1 MSGAWREQPSR
12 EPAEGWTHA
21 TLATDALP
29 TTVMKPPRTNSTPDA
44 MLSSPADIESAGRSC
59 MAILVLAAI
68 IFLLLC
74 VWIGL
79 RSTGVGQ

>member
-1 MSGAWREQPSR
+1 MDVRDPIERRA
-12 EPAEGWTHA
+12 
-21 TLATDALP
+21 
-29 TTVMKPPRTNSTPDA
+29 PDA
-44 MLSSPADIESAGRSC
+44 PDRATGDDLDVDSVLSSPADIASAGRSC

-74 VWIGL
+74 VWIGI

>member
-1 MSGAWREQPSR
+1 M
-12 EPAEGWTHA
+12 
-21 TLATDALP
+21 DA
-29 TTVMKPPRTNSTPDA
+29 RDAGDGRSPDDSDEA
-44 MLSSPADIESAGRSC
+44 IAGEFDADGMLSSPADIESAGRSC

>member
-1 MSGAWREQPSR
+1 M
-12 EPAEGWTHA
+12 
-21 TLATDALP
+21 D
-29 TTVMKPPRTNSTPDA
+29 TPDGVKGHLSGDVDEA
-44 MLSSPADIESAGRSC
+44 TADELDADWVLSSPADIESAGRSC

-74 VWIGL
+74 VWLGL

>member
-1 MSGAWREQPSR
+1 M
-12 EPAEGWTHA
+12 
-21 TLATDALP
+21 DA
-29 TTVMKPPRTNSTPDA
+29 RDGDDGRAPDDRDEA
-44 MLSSPADIESAGRSC
+44 AADELDADWVLSSPADIESAGRSC

-74 VWIGL
+74 VWLVL

>member
-1 MSGAWREQPSR
+1 
-12 EPAEGWTHA
+12 
-21 TLATDALP
+21 
-29 TTVMKPPRTNSTPDA
+29 V
-44 MLSSPADIESAGRSC
+44 LSSPADIESAGRSC
-59 MAILVLAAI
+59 MAILVIAAI

>member
-1 MSGAWREQPSR
+1 M
-12 EPAEGWTHA
+12 
-21 TLATDALP
+21 DA
-29 TTVMKPPRTNSTPDA
+29 RDAINGGTPDDPDGA
-44 MLSSPADIESAGRSC
+44 TADELDADPVLSSPADIESAGRSC

-79 RSTGVGQ
+79 RSTGAGQ

>member
-1 MSGAWREQPSR
+1 MDARDPIDCRAPDDTKGAIED
-12 EPAEGWTHA
+12 G
-21 TLATDALP
+21 LDADS
-29 TTVMKPPRTNSTPDA
+29 V
-44 MLSSPADIESAGRSC
+44 LSSPADIESAGRSC

-68 IFLLLC
+68 IVLLLC

>member
-1 MSGAWREQPSR
+1 MDARDAGEGRSPDDGDGAS
-12 EPAEGWTHA
+12 
-21 TLATDALP
+21 TDEL
-29 TTVMKPPRTNSTPDA
+29 DA
-44 MLSSPADIESAGRSC
+44 DGMLSSPADIESAGRSC